1 MGKTKAKAI
10 WAMTACL
17 TVAAATSAC
26 GSGDEK
32 KTAESA
38 APTAAPAASAAATT
52 APAKKE
58 SVTLK
63 FMQYTASGSQEKTL
77 DEMVKAFEAAN
88 PDIKVQVDIVDFN
101 NYYTKLNT
109 QIASGEA
116 PDVFE
121 VGYENFVSYAA
132 KNTLKDLTPIIAKD
146 TTFKPEIYKG
156 LAYDA
161 FKYNGKQY
169 GVVESFSDVVLF
181 YNKDL
186 FDKNQVEYPKP
197 EWTWKEELAA
207 AQKLTDA
214 KNGIWG
220 TYAPIQFW
228 EFYKT
233 IAQNGGGIWSA
244 DNKPTVNSK
253 ENIDALNWML
263 DKARKYKVSPPL
275 NDDTFNQP
283 DADLNAFKAGKIAML
298 RGGIWNIGRFA
309 DATFKWDIALEPG
322 SMKKGHHF
330 FADGLVVSEKSKNAD
345 AAWKFIKF
353 MSSDASVVNKRI
365 EKGWSVPAVSDEKVM
380 DAYFKQTPPPSK
392 KVVLEALNSLVL
404 PPVGPIPDKWN
415 ELTKAVGEEL
425 DKAKLKDDYTAEK
438 ALNEAQAKVQKL
450 VGQ

>member
-1 MGKTKAKAI
+1 MVVKKAGWVVALSVVVTLAATGCGSDKKPGEAS
-10 WAMTACL
+10 AAPKQEPTSAA
-17 TVAAATSAC
+17 TAAATP
-26 GSGDEK
+26 ETK
-32 KTAESA
+32 KD
-38 APTAAPAASAAATT
+38 P
-52 APAKKE
+52 
-58 SVTLK
+58 VTLK
-63 FMQYTASGSQEKTL
+63 FMQYTASGSQEQTL
-77 DEMVKAFEAAN
+77 SDMVKAFETAN
-88 PDIKVQVDIVDFN
+88 PDVKVKVDIVDYN

-109 QIASGEA
+109 QLASGDA

-156 LAYDA
+156 LAYDS
-161 FKYNGKQY
+161 FKYQNKQY

-186 FDKNQVEYPKP
+186 FDKKQVEYPKAD
-197 EWTWKEELAA
+197 WTWKQELEA

-214 KNGIWG
+214 KSGVWG
-220 TYAPIQFW
+220 TYSPIQFY

-244 DNKPTVNSK
+244 DGKPTVNSK
-253 ENIDALNWML
+253 ENIEALNWML
-263 DKARKYKVSPPL
+263 DKAKKYKVSPAL

-298 RGGIWNIGRFA
+298 RGGIWNFSRFA
-309 DATFKWDIALEPG
+309 DAPFKWDIALEPG
-322 SMKKGHHF
+322 NTKKAHHF
-330 FADGLVVSEKSKNAD
+330 FADGLVVSDKTKNAD

-353 MSSDASVVNKRI
+353 MSSDPAVVSKRI

-380 DAYFKQTPPPSK
+380 EAYFKQTPPESK

-404 PPVGPIPDKWN
+404 TPVGPIPDKWN
-415 ELTKAVGEEL
+415 DLTKAIGDEL
-425 DKAKLKDDYTAEK
+425 DKAKLKSDYTAEK
-438 ALNEAQAKVQKL
+438 ALNEAQAKIEKL
-450 VGQ
+450 VAK